1 MYSIRKRYYY
11 VYIMSNYLNTVLYI
25 GITNNLSRRAFEHK
39 SKFLKNSFT
48 SKYNVSKLVYFE
60 EYNEPTEAIKREKQI
75 KSGSR
80 NKKISLVNS
89 LNPEWKDLF
98 YNFG

>member
-1 MYSIRKRYYY
+1 
-11 VYIMSNYLNTVLYI
+11 MSNYLNTVLYI

-48 SKYNVSKLVYFE
+48 STYNVSKLVYFE